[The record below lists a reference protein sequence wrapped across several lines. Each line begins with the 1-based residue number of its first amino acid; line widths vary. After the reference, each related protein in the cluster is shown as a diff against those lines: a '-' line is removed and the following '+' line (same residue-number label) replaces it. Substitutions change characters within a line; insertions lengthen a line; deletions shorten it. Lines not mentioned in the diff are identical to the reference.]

1 MVVTPWE
8 GNRRI
13 TRLLRGDP
21 HRAIALPFFE
31 RTSSANLQSRSAVNA
46 GNEQNIRDFFYF
58 KKRDPVTGAVS
69 KVQSGY
75 FMNDSEYARLHAEQR
90 VGLTKANPKEL
101 EQWSNVYIFDI
112 YGMVVELQKDDPKNL
127 YRQDHGSSHAGLPA
141 NHGSGHRAFDEP
153 LIAGALR
160 RIFWRIVRRAVWE

>member
-8 GNRRI
+8 GNQRI

-58 KKRDPVTGAVS
+58 KKRDPVAGAVS

-75 FMNDSEYARLHAEQR
+75 FMNDSEYARLHTEQR
-90 VGLTKANPKEL
+90 VGLTKANTKEL
-101 EQWSNVYIFDI
+101 EQWSSVST
-112 YGMVVELQKDDPKNL
+112 
-127 YRQDHGSSHAGLPA
+127 SSTFMAWC
-141 NHGSGHRAFDEP
+141 
-153 LIAGALR
+153 LR
-160 RIFWRIVRRAVWE
+160 RQGAVHSGYPLNGLKGLAGGVIVPFIERMAAAGNRPTVKIYPDTGRAGR